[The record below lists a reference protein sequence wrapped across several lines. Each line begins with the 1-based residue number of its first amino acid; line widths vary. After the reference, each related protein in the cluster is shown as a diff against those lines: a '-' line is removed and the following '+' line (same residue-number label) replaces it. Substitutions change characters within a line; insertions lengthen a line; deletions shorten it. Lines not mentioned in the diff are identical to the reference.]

1 MAEPESLHQVARTRA
16 PSSTWLGIVL
26 LFALFGVIVLAVIGP
41 APRGSDYEET
51 RAKKRADVLKT
62 TRDEATKALTTYGW
76 IDKNKGVARVP
87 IERAMELTIAELA
100 QRKPA
105 PAGPIA
111 TPEPQPTAAS
121 TSAAAPPA
129 APSASSQP
137 SGTPKPTSVAGPSPE
152 IRGQPAAAIKP
163 PPAPPGT
170 QPGASA
176 SPAGSPPR
184 PRPRNQIPA
193 AHRQRLPRLRQLDLN
208 RPCLEKRHEHFD
220 FAANEDVDLSITT
233 WMPLRFR

>member
-1 MAEPESLHQVARTRA
+1 MAEPESLRQVAHSRA
-16 PSSTWLGIVL
+16 PLSTWLGIVL

-41 APRGSDYEET
+41 APRGSDYEGA

-100 QRKPA
+100 QKKPA

-111 TPEPQPTAAS
+111 TPEPRPP
-121 TSAAAPPA
+121 AAPPA
-129 APSASSQP
+129 SPQP
-137 SGTPKPTSVAGPSPE
+137 SGALKPTSVAGPSPE
-152 IRGQPAAAIKP
+152 SRGQPAAAINP
-163 PPAPPGT
+163 PSAPLGT

-176 SPAGSPPR
+176 LPAGSLPP
-184 PRPRNQIPA
+184 PA
-193 AHRQRLPRLRQLDLN
+193 AAQPN
-208 RPCLEKRHEHFD
+208 PGSSPPATP
-220 FAANEDVDLSITT
+220 AASPSGSPAPVPGKT
-233 WMPLRFR
+233 P